1 MTTTPPAPES
11 GFSGLGLAPKLVA
24 SVAALGYEEPTPI
37 QRDAIPLL
45 REGKDLI
52 GLAGTGTGKTAAF
65 TLPMLDRL
73 SHQPPRKSPGT
84 RALVL
89 VPTRELAM
97 QVSEAVHKYSKGLPL
112 SVVPLYGGAPMDPQI
127 RALRRGADI
136 VVATPGRALDHLRRQ
151 TLDLSG
157 LIVLVLDEADE
168 MLDMGFAEDID
179 AIIAQT
185 PDTRQ
190 TALFAA
196 TMAPRIAAIAGRHL
210 KHPSRVTI
218 AHEKRPA
225 GKLPRIRQVAYV
237 IGRPQKMSALVRVLE
252 FENPKSAIVFCRT
265 RIEVDEL
272 ADTLKA
278 HGFGAQALHGGL
290 AQKQRDRVMQSFRKE
305 QADILVATDVAARGL
320 DIDHVSHVINF
331 DVPTSPEVY
340 VHRIGRTGRIGR
352 EGVAITLAQPRERRF
367 LTSVEGLTR
376 QKIEVLPLPS
386 IADLRARRLEATRE
400 QLRARIARGGFDDAR
415 SVIETLA
422 QEFDIF
428 DIAAAAVTLIHD
440 SDETPATAT
449 AGPGPERVTT
459 PSTEDSLRAPA
470 PAARARDRER
480 EGAATGPM
488 VVLYIGGGRAAGVR
502 PGDLVGAITGEA
514 GIPSY
519 VIGAIKMADTH
530 ALVEVPAGLA
540 DAIIDALRASQIR
553 GQKVTVRREAGPGD
567 GPRGVSGNAAPR
579 RGARYDTRRG

>member
-1 MTTTPPAPES
+1 
-11 GFSGLGLAPKLVA
+11 
-24 SVAALGYEEPTPI
+24 
-37 QRDAIPLL
+37 
-45 REGKDLI
+45 
-52 GLAGTGTGKTAAF
+52 
-65 TLPMLDRL
+65 
-73 SHQPPRKSPGT
+73 
-84 RALVL
+84 
-89 VPTRELAM
+89 
-97 QVSEAVHKYSKGLPL
+97 
-112 SVVPLYGGAPMDPQI
+112 
-127 RALRRGADI
+127 
-136 VVATPGRALDHLRRQ
+136 
-151 TLDLSG
+151 
-157 LIVLVLDEADE
+157 
-168 MLDMGFAEDID
+168 
-179 AIIAQT
+179 
-185 PDTRQ
+185 
-190 TALFAA
+190 
-196 TMAPRIAAIAGRHL
+196 MAPRIAAIAGRHL

-265 RIEVDEL
+265 RLEVDEL
-272 ADTLKA
+272 SDTLKA

-367 LTSVEGLTR
+367 LASVESLTR
-376 QKIEVLPLPS
+376 QKIDVLPLPS

-415 SVIETLA
+415 ALVETLA
-422 QEFDIF
+422 QEFDVF

-440 SDETPATAT
+440 SDETPAA
-449 AGPGPERVTT
+449 AAALPLPETGASVGRAAE
-459 PSTEDSLRAPA
+459 SFRAPSSEA
-470 PAARARDRER
+470 RRRDYGREDAAA
-480 EGAATGPM
+480 GPM

-514 GIPSY
+514 GVPSY
-519 VIGAIKMADTH
+519 VIGAIKMAETH
-530 ALVEVPAGLA
+530 ALVEVPVGLA

-553 GQKVTVRREAGPGD
+553 GQRVTVRREPGAGAAT
-567 GPRGVSGNAAPR
+567 RGASSGTTPR
-579 RGARYDTRRG
+579 RGPRPDTRRS